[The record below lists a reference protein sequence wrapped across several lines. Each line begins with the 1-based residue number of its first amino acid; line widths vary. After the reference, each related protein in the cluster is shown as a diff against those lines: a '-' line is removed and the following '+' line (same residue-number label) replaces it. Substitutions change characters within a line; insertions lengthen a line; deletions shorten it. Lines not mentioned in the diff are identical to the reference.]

1 MRPSDL
7 ARVCPAAAEVE
18 LQFSSDVPLPRT
30 PGNLYARSGACAVGP
45 VMRGIVRV
53 FEKSAGSERSE
64 DSDQVG
70 FAGFGG
76 IPRRS
81 WLASAPRGR
90 ADNLGAS
97 RSPTRPITCSAG
109 PHIAHRPAAPDVP
122 PKAFMPRFP
131 IPALEEM
138 YGITMVSLS
147 ACRQSVAETRAAIEI
162 VFRACLAP
170 FVVVSPRHLDGIQVA
185 LASTGRMIC
194 GFPLR

>member
-1 MRPSDL
+1 MRRRNG
-7 ARVCPAAAEVE
+7 AR
-18 LQFSSDVPLPRT
+18 DR
-30 PGNLYARSGACAVGP
+30 ACL
-45 VMRGIVRV
+45 REECRK
-53 FEKSAGSERSE
+53 ESERSE

-81 WLASAPRGR
+81 WLAMTQVRRVAELITRLPCSR
-90 ADNLGAS
+90 AGWDLGAS

-109 PHIAHRPAAPDVP
+109 PHIAHRPAAPDAP
-122 PKAFMPRFP
+122 PKAFMPHFP

-138 YGITMVSLS
+138 CGVTMVSLS

-162 VFRACLAP
+162 VFLACLSP
-170 FVVVSPRHLDGIQVA
+170 FVVVSPRHSGGIQVA
-185 LASTGRMIC
+185 LASAGRMIC